1 MKKPLISDGYG
12 QALSDI
18 IDVLKAG
25 LDDCSIDAT
34 EDSLLVRL
42 RDYLLTTDKGLALVG
57 QQYGMIVDNDDIC
70 IDLLFYHIPFQ
81 CYFVVELMP
90 CSCSPKDASQLNY
103 YLTIVD
109 HMLNSPDEKPS
120 IGLLV
125 NRDGANITAKY
136 IVQNGETYQNVFS
149 CALIGDE
156 ELPEALKACLPSTEK
171 IEHVLSEH

>member
-12 QALSDI
+12 QAISDI

-25 LDDCSIDAT
+25 LDDCSIDDA

-57 QQYGMIVDNDDIC
+57 QQYSMIVDNDEIS

-90 CSCSPKDASQLNY
+90 CSCSPGDASQLNY

-109 HMLNSPDEKPS
+109 HMLNSPCENPS

-125 NRDGANITAKY
+125 NRDDANITAKY
-136 IVQNGETYQNVFS
+136 IVRNDETSQNVFS
-149 CALIGDE
+149 CALIGDDE
-156 ELPEALKACLPSTEK
+156 MPEALRACLPSTKK
-171 IEHVLSEH
+171 IAQVLS